1 MLKRPAPSARPV
13 TAGVAALVVAGVAWG
28 TSGTLGTLLRSTSG
42 LGFLAVAGYRILV
55 GGLLLMLAVA
65 LTGRVRWPRR
75 RSGWRRV
82 AAMAACSAVYQFGF
96 FSAVGLLGVSI
107 ATLVTVGSAPV
118 MVLVVDLATGRQRLT
133 RPLALALGFTAVG
146 LALFMGAP
154 PQGVPV
160 ADALWGAGL
169 ALVTGAAFAV
179 ISLLGARPVPDY
191 HDATG
196 SALAFLLGGLVVLGV
211 ATGAGQSVRFAPTPV
226 SVALVVALG
235 LIPSAIAY
243 LAYLR
248 GLRTQSSTT
257 GVMVALLEPLTGA
270 ALAFLVLGE
279 RLSPAGLVG
288 AALLLAAVVLSSRR
302 AAAPPHAVE

>member
-1 MLKRPAPSARPV
+1 M

-28 TSGTLGTLLRSTSG
+28 TSGTLGTLLRGTSG

-65 LTGRVRWPRR
+65 LTGRAVAAPSLRVEA
-75 RSGWRRV
+75 V

-154 PQGVPV
+154 PQGVQV

-169 ALVTGAAFAV
+169 ALLAGVAFAV

-211 ATGAGQSVRFAPTPV
+211 ATAAGQGVWFAPTPA

-279 RLSPAGLVG
+279 RLSAAGLVG

>member
-1 MLKRPAPSARPV
+1 
-13 TAGVAALVVAGVAWG
+13 
-28 TSGTLGTLLRSTSG
+28 
-42 LGFLAVAGYRILV
+42 
-55 GGLLLMLAVA
+55 
-65 LTGRVRWPRR
+65 
-75 RSGWRRV
+75 
-82 AAMAACSAVYQFGF
+82 MAACSAVYQFGF

-154 PQGVPV
+154 PRGVAV

-169 ALVTGAAFAV
+169 ALLAGTAFAV
-179 ISLLGARPVPDY
+179 ISLLGARPVADY

-211 ATGAGQSVRFAPTPV
+211 ATGAGQSVWFAPAPS

-270 ALAFLVLGE
+270 ALAFVVLGE
-279 RLSPAGLVG
+279 RLSAGGLVG

-302 AAAPPHAVE
+302 EAAPPHAVE